1 MEDSVRVGCT
11 IFVYKPY
18 NMATRYRFG
27 DSEKPHFIT
36 FSVINWIDVFS
47 RETYKE
53 VFNESLKYC
62 IDNKGLVL
70 HAWVIMS
77 NHVHLIASATP
88 GYQLAD
94 IIRDMKKFTSRAI
107 IAAIQDNIQ
116 ESRKDWLLWMFKRAG
131 ERNSNNNTYQFW
143 QQDNHPI
150 ELSSNEMM
158 DQRLTYL
165 HENPVKAG
173 YVWEPQH
180 YKYSSAID
188 YYLEQPGLLPLQ
200 LLY

>member
-1 MEDSVRVGCT
+1 
-11 IFVYKPY
+11 
-18 NMATRYRFG
+18 MATRYRFG

-47 RETYKE
+47 REAYKE

-173 YVWEPQH
+173 YVWESQH

>member
-173 YVWEPQH
+173 YVWESQH